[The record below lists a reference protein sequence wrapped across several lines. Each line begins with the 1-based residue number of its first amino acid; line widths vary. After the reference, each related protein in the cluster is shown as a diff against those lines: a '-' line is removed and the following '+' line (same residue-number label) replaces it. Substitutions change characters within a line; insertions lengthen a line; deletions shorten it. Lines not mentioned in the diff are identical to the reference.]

1 MTHPGYNPFAVAQQQ
16 IDHAAAALKLD
27 ATTHAFLREPQ
38 HELAVT
44 FPVKMDNGSTRVFR
58 GYRIQYNTARG
69 PAKGGIRWHPHE
81 TVDTVRALSCWMTWK
96 TAAVDLPLGGGKG
109 GVVCDPKVLSESE
122 KERVARGY
130 VRAIGHNIDPWLDVP
145 APDVGTNAQIMAW
158 MMDEYETLMHR
169 RLPGVITG
177 KPLNLGGSIGRNEAT
192 ARGGWFV
199 AREAAHAFNI
209 PLESRTMVIQG
220 FGNAGMFAAK
230 IGEEMFGMKLVG
242 VSGSRGAVRCP
253 KGIDVRAMC
262 EYYEKHKTAV
272 GFPGTEE
279 IPLDDLLLEECDLLI
294 PAALE
299 GVINEENAERIK
311 TKMILE
317 LANGPTTPEADEI
330 LFERGICVLPD
341 FLANAGGVTVSYF
354 EQVQNC
360 YNYYWDA
367 DMVRSSLDKKMTL
380 ACKDIFERALREKT
394 PVRDAAYCVSIARVA
409 QACKLRGW
417 V

>member
-1 MTHPGYNPFAVAQQQ
+1 MTQPGYNPFAVAQQQ
-16 IDHAAAALKLD
+16 LDGAAAALKLD
-27 ATTHAFLREPQ
+27 SATHAFLREPQ

-44 FPVKMDNGSTRVFR
+44 FPVKMDNGSTQVFR
-58 GYRIQYNTARG
+58 GFRIQYNTARG

-81 TVDTVRALSCWMTWK
+81 TVNTVRALACWMTWK

-109 GVVCDPKVLSESE
+109 GVVCDPKLLSDSE
-122 KERVARGY
+122 KERIARGY
-130 VRAIGHNIDPWLDVP
+130 VRAVGYNIDPWLDVP
-145 APDVGTNAQIMAW
+145 APDVGSNAQIMTW
-158 MMDEYETLMHR
+158 MMDEYETMVHR

-177 KPLNLGGSIGRNEAT
+177 KIVGMGGSVGRNEAT

-199 AREAAHAFNI
+199 AREAANAFNI
-209 PLESRTMVIQG
+209 PLKGKTMVIQG
-220 FGNAGMFAAK
+220 FGNAGMHAAR

-242 VSGSRGAVRCP
+242 VSGSKGAVRCP
-253 KGIDVRAMC
+253 KGIDIKAMC

-272 GFPGTEE
+272 GFPGTDE

-299 GVINEENAERIK
+299 GVITKKNADKIK

-330 LFERGICVLPD
+330 LFKRGITVLPD

-367 DMVRSSLDKKMTL
+367 ETVRSSLDKKMTQ
-380 ACKDIFERALREKT
+380 ACKEIFERALREKVH
-394 PVRDAAYCVSIARVA
+394 VRDAAYCVSIARVA
-409 QACKLRGW
+409 RACKLRGW